1 MKEGGQALLGGLDC
15 MVQRNYF
22 GAQVSAAEAAAA
34 AAGLSAAVLLRLRL
48 LLVMRALD
56 VDAPQL
62 WMLLPCHWAH
72 SGLPAQPSKR
82 R

>member
-34 AAGLSAAVLLRLRL
+34 AGLSAAVLLRLRL
-48 LLVMRALD
+48 LLVMRALG